1 MGQTANL
8 AINPSLFPKMPY
20 DALKD
25 VTPVSIVAS
34 QPVVLVVRADAPFKT
49 LADVVTAAKARPG
62 EVKQALAGTGTL
74 GHMAGEVLAKRA
86 GFQVLNVPYKGAAPA
101 LTDLLGGQT
110 DYMFA
115 TPQGALAMVRGGQL
129 RALAV
134 TSAKRL
140 SVMPDVPTVAE
151 TYKGF
156 EAVDWKAVVAPAGTP
171 PEVVKKLN
179 AAIDKALGEA
189 RGHQAT
195 AGRGQRTGRRQ
206 RGAGRAVHQVRTCEV
221 GRGRARSGHQARLNE
236 QARRVRRKQRAKASL
251 PAMDRLKQ
259 LESFVSVATRGSL
272 TAAAKAEGVAPAII
286 GRRLD
291 ALEERLGVKLLCA
304 PRAASRSHTRG
315 APSWRTASAC
325 WSNSRMP
332 RPASARAAS
341 RPAAICA

>member
-1 MGQTANL
+1 MPFIHRRTLLACAAALIVLPAMAESNWPDKSIRFIVPYTPGGATDAVTRLIAQKISEDTKWVFVIDNRAGGNGNIGLDVVAKSRPDGYTIGMGQTANL
-8 AINPSLFPKMPY
+8 AVNPSLFPKMPY

-62 EVKQALAGTGTL
+62 EIKQALAGTGTL

-115 TPQGALAMVRGGQL
+115 TPQGALAMVKGGQL

-179 AAIDKALGEA
+179 AAVDKALAKPEA
-189 RGHQAT
+189 IKQLQAEGS
-195 AGRGQRTGRRQ
+195 AP
-206 RGAGRAVHQVRTCEV
+206 V
-221 GRGRARSGHQARLNE
+221 GGSAE
-236 QARRVRRKQRAKASL
+236 QAAQYIKSEHAKWGAVVREAGIK
-251 PAMDRLKQ
+251 PD
-259 LESFVSVATRGSL
+259 
-272 TAAAKAEGVAPAII
+272 
-286 GRRLD
+286 
-291 ALEERLGVKLLCA
+291 
-304 PRAASRSHTRG
+304 
-315 APSWRTASAC
+315 
-325 WSNSRMP
+325 
-332 RPASARAAS
+332 
-341 RPAAICA
+341 